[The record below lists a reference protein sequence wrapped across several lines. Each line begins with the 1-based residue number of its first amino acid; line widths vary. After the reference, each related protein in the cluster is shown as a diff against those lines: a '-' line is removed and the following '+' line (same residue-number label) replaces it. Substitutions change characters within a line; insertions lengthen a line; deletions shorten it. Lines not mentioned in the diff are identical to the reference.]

1 MSMNDSEQKYIT
13 LLLYNGFYAFELM
26 SERSL
31 DSVICGVCGTVGQVY
46 YGDGNEKNCCTCNID
61 KLSVLHVCYYAN
73 LLVQENVK
81 IQ

>member
-1 MSMNDSEQKYIT
+1 MSMNDMDSEQKYIT

-46 YGDGNEKNCCTCNID
+46 YGDGNEKNCCNID
-61 KLSVLHVCYYAN
+61 KVSVLHVCYYAN